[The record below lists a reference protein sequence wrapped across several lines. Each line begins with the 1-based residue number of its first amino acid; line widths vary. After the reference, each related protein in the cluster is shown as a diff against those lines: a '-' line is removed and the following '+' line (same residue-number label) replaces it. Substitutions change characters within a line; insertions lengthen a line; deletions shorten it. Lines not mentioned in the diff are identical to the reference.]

1 MIDKFQ
7 NDIQY
12 EDFIC
17 FLQPT
22 SPFRRLIDLQEAISI
37 VNEGRFDSIIS
48 LSHFFFDDLFYT
60 YIEEEGFIRPVLPEY
75 FGKRRQE
82 FPKLLKRNGSFY
94 FIKVASLIEFES
106 LLSNRNGY
114 KICTGS
120 ESAINIDTIEDL
132 ALARKLVNEFT
143 ESYIQN

>member
-1 MIDKFQ
+1 MMILFAFFNRLHLLEVDRPARSNF
-7 NDIQY
+7 NC
-12 EDFIC
+12 E
-17 FLQPT
+17 
-22 SPFRRLIDLQEAISI
+22 RR
-37 VNEGRFDSIIS
+37 RFDSIIS

-106 LLSNRNGY
+106 FLSNRNGY